1 MKSTGNRGFVHHLV
15 AYSIAAIG
23 FGGSFGV
30 GSVWLQHQISVSA
43 NESKALEAR
52 LAAVGRQ
59 EEELRAA
66 IAQEE
71 DVGVLLRRNADW
83 GLALA
88 PPAPGQ
94 VMRIAEDPVRN
105 LEAKRDR
112 DLFRNRI
119 EAVSFRVAL
128 QH

>member
-1 MKSTGNRGFVHHLV
+1 MKPSGNRGFVHHML
-15 AYSIAAIG
+15 AYSIVAIG
-23 FGGSFGV
+23 CGGSIGV
-30 GSVWLQHQISVSA
+30 GSGWLQHQISVSA
-43 NESKALEAR
+43 NASKALEVR

-59 EEELRAA
+59 EEEVRAA

-71 DVGVLLRRNADW
+71 DVGVLLKRNADW
-83 GLALA
+83 GLALV

-94 VMRIAEDPVRN
+94 VMRVAEDPVRN
-105 LEAKRDR
+105 LEVKRDR